1 MKYWVCKRAAAHA
14 AEALECLGGNG
25 FVEDSGM
32 PLLYRDAPLN
42 SIWEGS
48 GNVAALDVLR
58 AMVKEPEGLP
68 AFMAECEL
76 ARRRRRPP
84 RRPSASASATE
95 AAAGVRRA
103 RSRSSRPGGSSRIS
117 PSRSRRRCSCAT
129 RRPRVADAFC
139 AARLAGEGGPR
150 LRHAAGR
157 RRRHGDHR
165 ARVPGMSARS
175 STR

>member
-25 FVEDSGM
+25 FVEDSGL

-68 AFMAECEL
+68 AFLAECEL
-76 ARRRRRPP
+76 A
-84 RRPSASASATE
+84 
-95 AAAGVRRA
+95 AG
-103 RSRSSRPGGSSRIS
+103 
-117 PSRSRRRCSCAT
+117 
-129 RRPRVADAFC
+129 ADARLDAHLARAC
-139 AARLAGEGGPR
+139 ANERVGPTAFAEQR
-150 LRHAAGR
+150 
-157 RRRHGDHR
+157 
-165 ARVPGMSARS
+165 
-175 STR
+175 